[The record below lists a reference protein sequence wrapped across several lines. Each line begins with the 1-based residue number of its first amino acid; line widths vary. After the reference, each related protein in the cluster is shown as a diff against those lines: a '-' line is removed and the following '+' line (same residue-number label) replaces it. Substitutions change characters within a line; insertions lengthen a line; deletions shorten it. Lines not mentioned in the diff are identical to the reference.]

1 MTLRPAVRFLLYA
14 VLVFAPLARGGVQ
27 DWAVAVIQML
37 VLAAAGAYLV
47 DAAWR
52 WEWRWNRTALDG
64 PLVAMFGLALVSTL
78 FSVYPPASWRAMGLL
93 ATYLLFYG
101 LAAQV
106 FDSRRRRRELVWV
119 VFGLAAVL
127 TGIGFVKLLAP
138 EWVPWWVYAEIGVG
152 GRLTGPYGN
161 PNHLGGFLM
170 MALLLM
176 LAWLGACR
184 SSGERLIVGCLIA
197 FCGVGLMMT
206 LSRGAWMGLAA
217 GVLWMGVV
225 RWRRLGNWR
234 RRVLP
239 LIVGVGIALAMVLSS
254 TSATVRVDSLEQGR
268 EELSLAGRMAAW
280 EGVVE
285 LIRER
290 PVLGSG
296 PGTFSMVFP
305 GYQPPGQPV
314 RFFYAHNDWL
324 EFAAE
329 LGLGV
334 FVLLGWLGCRFF
346 RGAWRLSRSRS
357 RTKYAIAIGVGGA
370 GLGILLHGL
379 VDFNLQ
385 IPGNGFLL
393 AALLSPLAAGLA
405 STGNIFHV
413 RQPEFH
419 RMRPFPLKNGR
430 DFRVE

>member
-1 MTLRPAVRFLLYA
+1 MTARTIIRFFLYA
-14 VLVFAPLARGGVQ
+14 VLVFAPLARGGVR

-37 VLAAAGAYLV
+37 VLGAAGVYAV

-64 PLVAMFGLALVSTL
+64 PLLAMFGLALVSTL
-78 FSVYPPASWRAMGLL
+78 FSVHPPASWRAMGLL

-127 TGIGFVKLLAP
+127 TGIGFVKLSAP
-138 EWVPWWVYAEIGVG
+138 EWVPWWVYEEIGGAG

-161 PNHLGGFLM
+161 PNHLAGFLM

-176 LAWLGACR
+176 LVWLGACR
-184 SSGERLIVGCLIA
+184 FSGERLILGCLVA

-217 GVLWMGVV
+217 GGLWMNVV
-225 RWRRLGNWR
+225 RWRRMGNWR

-239 LIVGVGIALAMVLSS
+239 LVVGVGIALAMVLSS
-254 TSATVRVDSLEQGR
+254 TPATVRVDTLEQGR
-268 EELSLAGRMAAW
+268 ENLSFSARMAAW
-280 EGVVE
+280 GGAVE
-285 LIRER
+285 MIRER
-290 PVLGSG
+290 PFLGSG
-296 PGTFSMVFP
+296 PGTFSVVFP
-305 GYQPPGQPV
+305 QHQPPGLGS

-324 EFAAE
+324 EFTAE
-329 LGLGV
+329 LGVV
-334 FVLLGWLGCRFF
+334 FPVLFGWLACLFF
-346 RGAWRLSRSRS
+346 RAAWKLDGCRSRS
-357 RTKYAIAIGVGGA
+357 KSALARGGGA
-370 GLGILLHGL
+370 VGLAILAHGW

-385 IPGNGFLL
+385 IPANGFWLVSVVI
-393 AALLSPLAAGLA
+393 LSVGLTRT
-405 STGNIFHV
+405 SGLRNEMND
-413 RQPEFH
+413 P
-419 RMRPFPLKNGR
+419 RMRMI
-430 DFRVE
+430 